1 VGVTL
6 IFKDKQRRRHG
17 VGVPSK
23 LVRQTSDALGYF
35 VYSEGGMEQEE
46 MDYIVEAQEE
56 KRKNYKRI
64 TQPRKIGIKRD
75 KDGYALEV
83 KEV

>member
-1 VGVTL
+1 LITL

-17 VGVPSK
+17 AGVPSK
-23 LVRQTSDALGYF
+23 LVRQTGDAPGYF

-46 MDYIVEAQEE
+46 MDYIVGAQEE

-64 TQPRKIGIKRD
+64 TQPRKVSIETNRD
-75 KDGYALEV
+75 EYAVEV